1 MDFFT
6 TISLLGIIIMVIV
19 EISAI
24 FLLGILVF
32 LVVMGIDKFLRY
44 INGK

>member
-32 LVVMGIDKFLRY
+32 FVVMGIDKFLRY